1 MVLGEGGPGLQGVA
15 LPEGDRDEEEQAG
28 QGAGGAGAHGEG
40 GAGER
45 QTAGWLRRFVRELE
59 GQAQGERRLQR
70 LLFFVTSLTSIPS
83 CGLRRKI
90 TVEVEAAAGAA
101 SSAAALPVA
110 STCFYTLSLPCY
122 ASFAELAA
130 KMELAFANSNG
141 FGLQ

>member
-1 MVLGEGGPGLQGVA
+1 M
-15 LPEGDRDEEEQAG
+15 
-28 QGAGGAGAHGEG
+28 
-40 GAGER
+40 
-45 QTAGWLRRFVRELE
+45 RRFVRELE

-122 ASFAELAA
+122 ASFAELEGLS
-130 KMELAFANSNG
+130 MEH
-141 FGLQ
+141 FGEQMDEESDEFWGMFRSS